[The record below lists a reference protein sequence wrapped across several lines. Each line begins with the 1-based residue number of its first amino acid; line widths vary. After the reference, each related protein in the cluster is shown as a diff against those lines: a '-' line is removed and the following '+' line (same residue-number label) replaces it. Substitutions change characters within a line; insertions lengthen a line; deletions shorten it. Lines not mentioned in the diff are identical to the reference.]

1 MRPRRT
7 KNYDGE
13 TSWKMSTWKDE
24 VGGRSCPVAGI
35 SAVETSDSATTDLVS
50 CEVVTQLISQSAS
63 QNSPSAVN
71 SFSSCLDSPSGPRP
85 HHY

>member
-13 TSWKMSTWKDE
+13 TSWKMFTWKDD

-35 SAVETSDSATTDLVS
+35 SAVETPDSATADLVS
-50 CEVVTQLISQSAS
+50 
-63 QNSPSAVN
+63 
-71 SFSSCLDSPSGPRP
+71 
-85 HHY
+85 